1 MKSQLGLICEGLKA
15 FDIPMITKEGFE
27 ADDII
32 GTISKQASSGGHNTL
47 ILTGDQDSFQ
57 LIDKEGTVKVL
68 IPTKGELLEYDWKR
82 VYDKLGVY
90 PNQVIDYKGL
100 RGDSSDNIPGIKG
113 IGEKT
118 AQKLLSRYNNLEE
131 ILADCDNIPENAVR
145 NKICEGRDIAI
156 LSKELATIIRDVD
169 IDFDINH
176 ASVTLPKIENVSEF
190 LRKMQFYTFIKKI
203 DKILSSFSS
212 GNDSNNDFSNLSL
225 FETQPT

>member
-1 MKSQLGLICEGLKA
+1 M
-15 FDIPMITKEGFE
+15 
-27 ADDII
+27 
-32 GTISKQASSGGHNTL
+32 
-47 ILTGDQDSFQ
+47 
-57 LIDKEGTVKVL
+57 
-68 IPTKGELLEYDWKR
+68 EYDWNR

-90 PNQVIDYKGL
+90 PDQVIDYKGL

-118 AQKLLSRYNNLEE
+118 AQKLLSRYHNLEE

-169 IDFDINH
+169 IDFDINT

-203 DKILSSFSS
+203 DKILTSFSNEAVS
-212 GNDSNNDFSNLSL
+212 YTHLDVYKRQG
-225 FETQPT
+225 

>member
-1 MKSQLGLICEGLKA
+1 M
-15 FDIPMITKEGFE
+15 
-27 ADDII
+27 
-32 GTISKQASSGGHNTL
+32 
-47 ILTGDQDSFQ
+47 
-57 LIDKEGTVKVL
+57 
-68 IPTKGELLEYDWKR
+68 EYDWNR

-90 PNQVIDYKGL
+90 PDQVIDYKGL

-118 AQKLLSRYNNLEE
+118 AQKLLSRYHNLEE

-169 IDFDINH
+169 IDFDINT

-203 DKILSSFSS
+203 DKILTSFS
-212 GNDSNNDFSNLSL
+212 NEEENNNSFANLSL
-225 FETQPT
+225 FEQQPQTGSVQQNLFTQAIKETVADIPFEYP